1 MMDYCSKEYRFW
13 QKAYIPIIWF
23 VYRDTGRLM
32 TVISNQ
38 IFKNIEEIKS
48 YQKGMTEILA
58 KKEGCEVTGIN
69 VFEIG
74 LKKLIKNKKEYWTK
88 IPRSQKFE
96 IGAYEGLMGWIG
108 KFLKS
113 PKLYDIL
120 VVVRG
125 ETAGEPVFDLGK
137 IFFLKSSDNMKKIE
151 EFMYFSD
158 QVVDPR
164 SMHSGLYD
172 VKGVFN
178 LSLKTGKLYRTKI
191 PKIDENELMD

>member
-1 MMDYCSKEYRFW
+1 MNYCSKKYEFW

-32 TVISNQ
+32 TVISSQ

-48 YQKGMTEILA
+48 YQKGMAEILA
-58 KKEGCEVTGIN
+58 KKEDSEITGVN

-74 LKKLIKNKKEYWTK
+74 LNKLIKNKKEYWTG
-88 IPRSQKFE
+88 IPRKKKIDLG
-96 IGAYEGLMGWIG
+96 IGGESVGWIE

-120 VVVRG
+120 VVVAG
-125 ETAGEPVFDLGK
+125 EVAGEPVFDLGK

-158 QVVDPR
+158 QYVLPV

-178 LSLKTGKLYRTKI
+178 LSLKTGKLYKGKI
-191 PKIDENELMD
+191 PKIDEDELMD